1 MLWDIEIRARQAENE
16 VDRVRGEYRL
26 LAHAEPPADFI
37 TAASRGY
44 LVEGDLDREQ
54 ARELAAQVL
63 VDEVAEVGAVRAWD
77 EPAETEPVAT
87 VLPRPGVMDPVAL
100 SVASLGRE
108 LGLRVEQVRTYRRY
122 YGKPLAEDV
131 RNLLFRRVLANEA
144 VEQVAPGLPRMDH
157 LRLGSAYDFARR
169 DIAIRD
175 LDETALV
182 TLSKAMGLA
191 LSGAEMLTIQ
201 SHYRALSR
209 DPVDVEL
216 ETIAQTWSEHC
227 SHKTLKGRI
236 EAPGK
241 TYQNMLKET
250 IFAGTVEVRR
260 RLGPDDWCVS
270 VFEDNAGV
278 VLFDEENHLVF
289 KVETHNRPSAIEPY
303 GGASTGIGG
312 VIRDA
317 LGTGLGARPVCDT
330 DVFCF
335 GPLDIAARDLPE
347 GVLHPRKVMRGVVSG
362 VRDYGNRMGIPT
374 VNGAVRFHPDYL
386 ANPLVF
392 CGTVGLLPVNKVRKE
407 VRDGDLIVAIG
418 GRTGRD
424 GIHGATFSSEG
435 LSNTSE
441 KTAGGAVQIGNAIE
455 EKKVLEAV
463 MRCRD
468 KGLYRAITDCGAGG
482 FSSAVGE
489 MAADLGATVD
499 IDKAPLKY
507 SGLTYVEAWISES
520 QERMVLAVPP
530 GNWDAMRNECAAEGV
545 EATALGRFEA
555 TGLLRLNWHGRQV
568 GELDMA
574 FLHDGRPPV
583 TRKATFAEPVETPL
597 TPPAGEDFS
606 ATLLRLLATP
616 DIASK
621 EWVIRQYDHEV
632 QGGSVIKPLVGLHET
647 GPSDAAVVAPV
658 PGKWKAFAV
667 GCGIHTRLGRTDA
680 YAMAACAIDEA
691 VRNVVAVGADPDRI
705 ALLDNFCWADTDRP
719 EELGLLVRSAE
730 ACHDLAVAWMMPFIS
745 GKDSLKNEYKG
756 KDRRIAIPPTL
767 LISALGQVADARQA
781 VSMDFKSPGHHVYL
795 VGASD
800 GSFAGSAYAA
810 AHGLAGGRV
819 PRVNPGPAKALFSRL
834 YKAIAKGLCRAV
846 HDLAE
851 GGVAVAAA
859 EMALAGHVGCDLA
872 HLSGAAPGLGDAELL
887 FGESP
892 TRFLVEVVPD
902 KASEFE
908 AVMAG
913 SPCHR
918 VGGTTRE
925 PRVRIAGT
933 DGTWVIW
940 ATIDDITKA
949 FRGSIPT
956 LLGEPWS
963 SGEANPAAG

>member
-1 MLWDIEIRARQAENE
+1 MLWDIEIRARLAELE

-26 LAHAEPPADFI
+26 LAHAEPPAGFI

-44 LVEGDLDREQ
+44 LVEGEMDREQ
-54 ARELAAQVL
+54 ARELASQVL
-63 VDEVAEVGAVRAWD
+63 VDEVAEIGAIRAWD

-100 SVASLGRE
+100 SVAALARE
-108 LGLRVEQVRTYRRY
+108 IGLPVDQVRTYRRY
-122 YGKPLAEDV
+122 YGGPMAADV
-131 RNLLFRRVLANEA
+131 RELLFKRILANEA

-157 LRLGSAYDFARR
+157 LRLGSAYAFARH

-175 LDETALV
+175 LDEAALV
-182 TLSKAMGLA
+182 ALSKGMGLA

-201 SHYRALSR
+201 SHYRSLGREPA
-209 DPVDVEL
+209 DVEL

-241 TYQNMLKET
+241 TYKNMLKET
-250 IFAGTVEVRR
+250 IFAGTVEVRK

-374 VNGAVRFHPDYL
+374 VNGAVRFDPNYL

-392 CGTVGLLPVNKVRKE
+392 CGTVGLLPVKYAKKE
-407 VRDGDLIVAIG
+407 VRDGDLIVAMG

-489 MAADLGATVD
+489 MAADLGATVNLEQ
-499 IDKAPLKY
+499 APLKY
-507 SGLTYVEAWISES
+507 SGLSYVEAWISES

-530 GNWDAMRNECAAEGV
+530 EHWEALRAECVAEGV
-545 EATALGRFEA
+545 EATVLGTFEA
-555 TGLLRLNWHGRQV
+555 TGLLRLFWHGRQV
-568 GELDMA
+568 AELDMA

-583 TRKATFAEPVETPL
+583 TRKATWSDPVETPL
-597 TPPAGEDFS
+597 APPAGEDCS
-606 ATLLRLLATP
+606 ATLLKLLSMP

-621 EWVIRQYDHEV
+621 EWVVRQYDHEV
-632 QGGSVIKPLVGLHET
+632 QGGSVIKPMVGLHET
-647 GPSDAAVVAPV
+647 GPSDAAVIAPV

-667 GCGIHTRLGRTDA
+667 GCGIHTRLGRIDP
-680 YAMAACAIDEA
+680 YAMASCAIDEA
-691 VRNVVAVGADPDRI
+691 VRNVVAVGADPAKI

-719 EELGLLVRSAE
+719 EELGLLVRCAE
-730 ACHDLAVAWMMPFIS
+730 ACHDLAVEWMMPFIS

-767 LISALGQVADARQA
+767 LISALGQLADARQA
-781 VSMDFKSPGHHVYL
+781 ISMDFKSAGHHIYL
-795 VGASD
+795 VGSSD
-800 GSFAGSAYAA
+800 GAFAGSAYAA
-810 AHGLAGGRV
+810 IHGLSGGRI
-819 PRVNPGPAKALFSRL
+819 PKVNPLAAKLLFARL
-834 YKAIAKGLCRAV
+834 HKAIATDLCKAV

-859 EMALAGHVGCDLA
+859 EMALAGGIGCDLSHMA
-872 HLSGAAPGLGDAELL
+872 QAGSGLNNAELL

-892 TRFLVEVVPD
+892 TRFLVEVAPE
-902 KASEFE
+902 KAEAFE
-908 AVMAG
+908 NAMAG

-918 VGGTTRE
+918 VGGTVRDQ
-925 PRVRIAGT
+925 RVRIAGA
-933 DGTWVIW
+933 DGAWAVW
-940 ATIDDITKA
+940 ATLADITKA
-949 FRGSIPT
+949 FRGALPR
-956 LLGEPWS
+956 LLGES
-963 SGEANPAAG
+963 

>member
-1 MLWDIEIRARQAENE
+1 MLWDIEIRARHSELE
-16 VDRVRGEYRL
+16 LDRVLAEYRL
-26 LAHAEPPADFI
+26 LAHAEPPSGFI
-37 TAASRGY
+37 TGASRGY
-44 LVEGDLDREQ
+44 LVEGGLDRDQ
-54 ARELAAQVL
+54 ARKLASQIL
-63 VDEVAEVGAVRAWD
+63 VDEVAEIGAIRAWD
-77 EPAETEPVAT
+77 EPAGTEPVAT

-100 SVASLGRE
+100 SVAALARE
-108 LGLRVEQVRTYRRY
+108 IGLPVDQVRTYRRY
-122 YGKPLAEDV
+122 YGAPLAGEV
-131 RNLLFRRVLANEA
+131 RELLFRRILANEA
-144 VEQVAPGLPRMDH
+144 VEQVAPGLPRLDH
-157 LRLGSAYDFARR
+157 LALGSTYTFARQ
-169 DIAIRD
+169 DIPIRG
-175 LDETALV
+175 LDEAALV
-182 TLSKAMGLA
+182 ALSKGLGLA

-201 SHYRALSR
+201 NHYRELGREPA
-209 DPVDVEL
+209 DVEL

-241 TYQNMLKET
+241 TYRNMLKET
-250 IFAGTVEVRR
+250 IFAGTVEVRK

-278 VLFDEENHLVF
+278 VTFDPENHLVF

-335 GPLDIAARDLPE
+335 GPLDIPARDIPE
-347 GVLHPRKVMRGVVSG
+347 GILHPRKVMRGVVSG

-392 CGTVGLLPVNKVRKE
+392 CGTVGLLPVKCPRKE
-407 VRDGDLIVAIG
+407 VRDGDLIVALG

-435 LSNTSE
+435 LSDTSE

-463 MRCRD
+463 LRCRD

-489 MAADLGATVD
+489 MAAELGASVNLEQ
-499 IDKAPLKY
+499 APLKY
-507 SGLTYVEAWISES
+507 SGLSYVEAWISES

-530 GNWDAMRNECAAEGV
+530 GHWEALRSECVAEGV
-545 EATALGRFEA
+545 EATVLGRFEA
-555 TGLLRLNWHGRQV
+555 TGLLRLFWHGNQV
-568 GELDMA
+568 GEMDMA

-583 TRKATFAEPVETPL
+583 TRKAAWTDPVETPL
-597 TPPAGEDFS
+597 APPGDEDKS
-606 ATLLRLLATP
+606 STLLKLLSMP

-621 EWVIRQYDHEV
+621 EWVVRQYDHEV

-658 PGKWKAFAV
+658 PGKWRAFAV
-667 GCGIHTRLGRTDA
+667 GCGIHTRLGRIDP

-691 VRNVVAVGADPDRI
+691 VRNIVAVGADPGKI

-730 ACHDLAVAWMMPFIS
+730 ACRDLAVEWLMPFIS

-767 LISALGQVADARQA
+767 LISALGQLADARQA
-781 VSMDFKSPGHHVYL
+781 VSMDLKAPGNFIYL
-795 VGASD
+795 TGASD
-800 GSFAGSAYAA
+800 GALAGSAWASI
-810 AHGLAGGRV
+810 HELSGGRI
-819 PRVNPGPAKALFSRL
+819 PRVNPAQAKALFTRL
-834 YKAIAKGLCRAV
+834 HKAITAGLCRAV

-851 GGVAVAAA
+851 GGAAVAAA
-859 EMALAGHVGCDLA
+859 EMALAGFVGCDLSQLA
-872 HLSGAAPGLGDAELL
+872 QAGPGLNDAELL

-892 TRFLVEVVPD
+892 SRFLVEVAPE
-902 KASEFE
+902 KAEAFE
-908 AVMAG
+908 QALSG
-913 SPCHR
+913 SPFWR
-918 VGGTTRE
+918 VGATTRE
-925 PRVRIAGT
+925 QRVRIAGS
-933 DGTWVIW
+933 DGSWAVW
-940 ATIDDITKA
+940 ATLPDITKA
-949 FRGSIPT
+949 FRGALPR
-956 LLGEPWS
+956 LLGEC
-963 SGEANPAAG
+963 